1 MTKVTMRRF
10 SSATFFSPCI
20 NQIFRFRPYPREMAP
35 LCLWRRGLV
44 SVMKKTVF
52 VVEDESDIAGLMKFN
67 LEASGYAVRRFDHA
81 EPALLHAMSNPPA
94 LFLLDIML
102 PGVDGLELC
111 KRIRRTEALARVPI
125 IFVSARISE
134 EDRLLGFDTGADDYI
149 TKPFSP
155 RELVARVDAVLRRT
169 NEAPVADIIRF
180 GRIEIDCAAMVL
192 RVDSQE
198 VPTTTLEFRLLEYLA
213 RSPGLVFSRDRLLE
227 AVWGNSKFVSRRSV
241 DVYVSKLRE
250 KIEADPENPEYLL
263 TVRGT
268 GYKMML
274 PGSRSLSSTA

>member
-1 MTKVTMRRF
+1 VI
-10 SSATFFSPCI
+10 AAI
-20 NQIFRFRPYPREMAP
+20 
-35 LCLWRRGLV
+35 
-44 SVMKKTVF
+44 KKTVF
-52 VVEDESDIAGLMKFN
+52 VVEDEADIASLIKFN
-67 LEASGYAVRRFDHA
+67 LESAGYTVKRFDRA
-81 EPALLHAMSNPPA
+81 EPALLHAMTSPPA

-111 KRIRRTEALARVPI
+111 KRVRGTESLARVPI
-125 IFVSARISE
+125 IFVSAKISE
-134 EDRLLGFDTGADDYI
+134 EDRLMGFDTGADDYV

-155 RELVARVDAVLRRT
+155 RELVARVDAVLRRSKDG
-169 NEAPVADIIRF
+169 EHAEVIRF
-180 GRIEIDCAAMVL
+180 GKVEIDCSAMVL
-192 RVDSQE
+192 RVDELE

-250 KIEADPENPEYLL
+250 KIERDANNPEYLV
-263 TVRGT
+263 TVRGA

-274 PGSRSLSSTA
+274 PRGSGLKESIA